1 MAVNNKSSRYGEEQ
15 ARRRDHHEEEEE
27 YVVSVPGRL
36 PRTTTMC
43 HCLVAGDTDT
53 VSLCAGVVVDVCRDV
68 AAWPGR
74 HVLEGSEQHQRY
86 FVDLRM
92 ADRSTRRS
100 RVRVR
105 RPDEYDVW
113 TRCVERRLSI
123 VDGQKRLIIL

>member
-1 MAVNNKSSRYGEEQ
+1 
-15 ARRRDHHEEEEE
+15 
-27 YVVSVPGRL
+27 
-36 PRTTTMC
+36 
-43 HCLVAGDTDT
+43 
-53 VSLCAGVVVDVCRDV
+53 VVVDVCRDV